1 MEKRCYKER
10 YHREHNIFN
19 LRDTDVVMWIILIL
33 LNEAD
38 THYIYKNYIH

>member
-1 MEKRCYKER
+1 MSVFPRVSKIPTLTY
-10 YHREHNIFN
+10 N

-38 THYIYKNYIH
+38 TNYIY